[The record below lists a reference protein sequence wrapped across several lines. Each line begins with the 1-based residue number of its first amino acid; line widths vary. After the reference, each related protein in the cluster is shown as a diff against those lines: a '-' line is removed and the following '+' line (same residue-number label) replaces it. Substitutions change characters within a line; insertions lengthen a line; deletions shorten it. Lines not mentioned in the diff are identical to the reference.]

1 VAYVTII
8 SSRGIPRG
16 RELSLTAEPEKY
28 DEPMGAFHMLFPQG
42 DVCDG
47 RSESEPFSEMPL
59 A

>member
-1 VAYVTII
+1 VTII

-47 RSESEPFSEMPL
+47 RSGSEPFSEMPL